1 MNMISGF
8 LHALEVIEAASM
20 YRADMRKETYNET
33 NKPLL
38 APTIQNFKDAET
50 FVEMAKERF
59 PSMVMKCYV
68 LDCPPG
74 KGLYDTS
81 GGNKCKDCTV
91 GSTFSEYTD
100 AEECQDNVAK
110 CAAGSGLAPST
121 SASVDATCPTC
132 TEGRFSTS
140 NDGNACAAFTVR
152 EPAVYNSCMEVAAW
166 VLPLC
171 NTVSLFAI
179 DDSQ

>member
-1 MNMISGF
+1 
-8 LHALEVIEAASM
+8 
-20 YRADMRKETYNET
+20 MRKETYNET
-33 NKPLL
+33 YNKPLL
-38 APTIQNFKDAET
+38 APTMQNFKDAET

-81 GGNKCKDCTV
+81 GGNKCNDCTA

-100 AEECQDNVAK
+100 AKECQANVAK
-110 CAAGSGLAPST
+110 CAAASGLAPST

-132 TEGRFSTS
+132 TGQVLHRQRRQRMRPVHGKRTRDVLQLYGSCS
-140 NDGNACAAFTVR
+140 MGSATVQQFF
-152 EPAVYNSCMEVAAW
+152 C
-166 VLPLC
+166 
-171 NTVSLFAI
+171 I
-179 DDSQ
+179 